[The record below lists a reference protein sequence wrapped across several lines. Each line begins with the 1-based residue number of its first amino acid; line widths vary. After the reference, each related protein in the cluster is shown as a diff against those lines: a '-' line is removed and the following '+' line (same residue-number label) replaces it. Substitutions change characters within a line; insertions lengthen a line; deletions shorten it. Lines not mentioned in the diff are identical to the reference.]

1 MPAGFLICE
10 NLLPV
15 PGEIVLWYCGRA
27 VRIDEELKR
36 GGAGRSARSR
46 ARATTKVSIQ
56 TSADPRLLTYLQF
69 YQKRLD
75 GRSAPEI
82 AAALEAGSPAELY
95 TELKNYGFPVC
106 EVCGA
111 TPVTGVHCKV
121 PQTKHERQAR
131 GSGPAK
137 ELPPATAA
145 APLFEDAIEALSYAL
160 ENLEHRWE
168 YIQGGRFVVGEVFHD
183 PVYFPRSSFSDA
195 EWQTLCESYNVDPD
209 APGFWDHESGI
220 TNAGG
225 ATKAPAAPLPLLI
238 GVYALWSGHLG
249 ELVRVLHPEPEKANL
264 DRIGRLLHGTKTKD
278 DADGL
283 LRIAEQLATEV
294 RGLRTGRGAPPPPV
308 SAREHNLACQVT
320 FYRERGLSDEEI
332 YKKWS
337 KLSVTRDD
345 VSRLGG
351 LKYRWPE
358 D

>member
-27 VRIDEELKR
+27 VRIDEDLKR

-82 AAALEAGSPAELY
+82 VAALEAGSPAELY

-131 GSGPAK
+131 GSARQGSCR
-137 ELPPATAA
+137 LPRPR
-145 APLFEDAIEALSYAL
+145 PLSLRMLSKRCRM
-160 ENLEHRWE
+160 RWRTWSTGGSTFKAGASWSE
-168 YIQGGRFVVGEVFHD
+168 KCFTTPFTFRAHHFLMLSGKPFANPTTLIPMHQG
-183 PVYFPRSSFSDA
+183 
-195 EWQTLCESYNVDPD
+195 
-209 APGFWDHESGI
+209 SGI
-220 TNAGG
+220 MKVG
-225 ATKAPAAPLPLLI
+225 
-238 GVYALWSGHLG
+238 
-249 ELVRVLHPEPEKANL
+249 
-264 DRIGRLLHGTKTKD
+264 
-278 DADGL
+278 
-283 LRIAEQLATEV
+283 
-294 RGLRTGRGAPPPPV
+294 
-308 SAREHNLACQVT
+308 
-320 FYRERGLSDEEI
+320 
-332 YKKWS
+332 
-337 KLSVTRDD
+337 
-345 VSRLGG
+345 
-351 LKYRWPE
+351 
-358 D
+358 